1 MTQRSTKILCSC
13 IIFIF
18 VGHSSAMDEFEPYDP
33 LPEGAYFDAHDPWQ
47 FDFLDSY
54 SVPQAEVLQQVL
66 HPVESVQL
74 PEPPAVQPIQTLA
87 AVDKPQPM
95 PEEAHL
101 LPEVSFQEPSV
112 PVRDSHVPVMS
123 LDISTVR
130 QLQESIVQLKKCI
143 YDVYQKVL
151 EQEQRFDRLQAL
163 VQSLDRLVHQI
174 PPKIQI
180 PVVAQA
186 GPCYP
191 FQEQSGNFVS
201 RQSLKI
207 TVPTVPAQQGSQA
220 RGSVYQQ
227 QYGSALYTLL
237 RNRYLQ
243 VQRER
248 EQQVADMQVG
258 LEAKKPRK

>member
-18 VGHSSAMDEFEPYDP
+18 AGHSSAMDEFEPYDP

-54 SVPQAEVLQQVL
+54 SVPQPEVSQQVL
-66 HPVESVQL
+66 HSIESTQL
-74 PEPPAVQPIQTLA
+74 PESPAVQPIQTPVAL
-87 AVDKPQPM
+87 DNPQPM
-95 PEEAHL
+95 SEEVHSL
-101 LPEVSFQEPSV
+101 SEVSFQTPFV
-112 PVRDSHVPVMS
+112 QVRDSHLPMIS
-123 LDISTVR
+123 FDISTVR
-130 QLQESIVQLKKCI
+130 QLFESIAQLKKSI
-143 YDVYQKVL
+143 HDVYQKVIR
-151 EQEQRFDRLQAL
+151 QEQRLDRLQVF
-163 VQSLDRLVHQI
+163 VQSLNRSVPQI
-174 PPKIQI
+174 SQKIQI

-191 FQEQSGNFVS
+191 SQEQSGNFDYT
-201 RQSLKI
+201 QLLKI
-207 TVPTVPAQQGSQA
+207 TVPTVPVQQGSQA

-227 QYGSALYTLL
+227 QHGSALYTLL

-248 EQQVADMQVG
+248 ERQAADIQVG
-258 LEAKKPRK
+258 LEAKKPRR